1 MPLVCDMLLVL
12 CTAHSLLVN
21 RKTPCMLRSLF
32 RSSRATGPLVRPAAL
47 TLVLLIVFTSA
58 FEPIVHAQDRN
69 DKQVLDRI
77 VAVVGDDIVLK
88 SDVDQFV
95 AQQLQRSQGQLSY
108 SDELWMNALE
118 QRIDERLLVQ
128 KARRDTNIT
137 ATQEMVDQQ
146 LDSWIQSNGGE
157 EAIEEAFGADLL
169 EVREMMSPQIRDQI
183 LAQQLQRS
191 KFSSINITPSEVRQW
206 FQAQP
211 QDSLP
216 RQPES
221 VRLAHIVRYPKMSE
235 DAKREA
241 RQIVTTIRD
250 SIVNGGAQFEEMARQ
265 FSDDQGSAR
274 DGGRITGLPLDAFV
288 ADFAAV
294 AARTPEGDVSR
305 VFYNPQHKGYH
316 ILRVNERRGD
326 NVDLNHILIRVDET
340 RAKQG
345 PALEYLEAV
354 RDTLVENPDV
364 PFELMAKRHSEE
376 ERSKQNGGRVT
387 DPRTGIRDLALQRL
401 GPTWQSTIN
410 SIEVGEISQPREVQL
425 LNGER
430 AYHIVLLQRRLPPHR
445 INLDQDYELVR
456 QAALRAK
463 QERVMDEW
471 TDDLREKIFVD
482 VRVDKD
488 DLTAVR

>member
-1 MPLVCDMLLVL
+1 
-12 CTAHSLLVN
+12 
-21 RKTPCMLRSLF
+21 MLRSLL
-32 RSSRATGPLVRPAAL
+32 RSPCAAGSTGPVASMLAL
-47 TLVLLIVFTSA
+47 LVLLTSMFVPA
-58 FEPIVHAQDRN
+58 THAQN
-69 DKQVLDRI
+69 SGDKQVIDRI

-88 SDVDQFV
+88 SDVDQYV
-95 AQQLQRSQGQLSY
+95 AQQLQQSQGQLSY

-128 KARRDTNIT
+128 EAIRDTNIT
-137 ATQEMVDQQ
+137 ATQEMVEQQ

-157 EAIEEAFGADLL
+157 EALEEAFGSDIL
-169 EVREMMSPQIRDQI
+169 EIRETMAPQIRDQI
-183 LAQQLQRS
+183 LAQQLQRD
-191 KFSSINITPSEVRQW
+191 KFSSIDVTPSEVRQW

-241 RQIVTTIRD
+241 RQIITTIRD
-250 SIVNGGAQFEEMARQ
+250 SIVNGGAKFEAMAKQ
-265 FSDDQGSAR
+265 FSDDEGSAR
-274 DGGRITGLPLDAFV
+274 EGGRITGLPLDAFV

-294 AARTPEGDVSR
+294 AARTPQGEVSR

-316 ILRVNERRGD
+316 ILRVNQRRGD

-340 RAKQG
+340 RAEEG
-345 PALEYLEAV
+345 PAIEYLEAV
-354 RDTLVENPDV
+354 RDTLVDNPDV

-376 ERSKQNGGRVT
+376 ERSKRNGGRVT
-387 DPRTGIRDLALQRL
+387 DPQSGIRDLALQRL
-401 GPTWQSTIN
+401 GPSWQSTIN
-410 SIEVGEISQPREVQL
+410 SIEVGDISEPSEVQL
-425 LNGER
+425 LNGQR
-430 AYHIVLLQRRLPPHR
+430 AFHIVLLQRRLPPHR

-463 QERVMDEW
+463 QQRIMEEW
-471 TDDLREKIFVD
+471 TDELREEIFVD
-482 VRVDKD
+482 VRIDKD

>member
-1 MPLVCDMLLVL
+1 
-12 CTAHSLLVN
+12 
-21 RKTPCMLRSLF
+21 MLRSLPSF
-32 RSSRATGPLVRPAAL
+32 TRVSGPATGFVASTLALV
-47 TLVLLIVFTSA
+47 VLLASA
-58 FEPIVHAQDRN
+58 LPPAVHAQDGS
-69 DKQVLDRI
+69 DKQVIDRI

-88 SDVDQFV
+88 SDVDQYV
-95 AQQLQRSQGQLSY
+95 AQQLQQSQGQLSY
-108 SDELWMNALE
+108 TDDLWMNALE

-128 KARRDTNIT
+128 EARRDTNIT

-146 LDSWIQSNGGE
+146 MDSWIQSNGGE
-157 EAIEEAFGADLL
+157 EAIEEAFGSDIL
-169 EVREMMSPQIRDQI
+169 EIRETMAPQIRDQI
-183 LAQQLQRS
+183 LAQQLQRD
-191 KFSSINITPSEVRQW
+191 KFSSITVTPSEVRQW

-241 RQIVTTIRD
+241 RQIITTIRD
-250 SIVNGGAQFEEMARQ
+250 SIVNSGATFEKMARQ

-274 DGGRITGLPLDAFV
+274 NGGNITGLPLDAFV

-294 AARTPEGDVSR
+294 AARTPEGEISR

-316 ILRVNERRGD
+316 ILRVNQRQGD
-326 NVDLNHILIRVDET
+326 NIDLNHILIRVDET
-340 RAKQG
+340 RAEQG

-376 ERSKQNGGRVT
+376 ERSKRNGGRVT
-387 DPRTGIRDLALQRL
+387 DPQSGIRDLALQRL
-401 GPTWQSTIN
+401 GPSWQSTIN
-410 SIEVGEISQPREVQL
+410 SIEVGEISEPREVEL
-425 LNGER
+425 LNGQR

-463 QERVMDEW
+463 QQRVIEKW
-471 TDDLREKIFVD
+471 TDDLREKIFVE
-482 VRVDKD
+482 VRIDKD
-488 DLTAVR
+488 DLTARR